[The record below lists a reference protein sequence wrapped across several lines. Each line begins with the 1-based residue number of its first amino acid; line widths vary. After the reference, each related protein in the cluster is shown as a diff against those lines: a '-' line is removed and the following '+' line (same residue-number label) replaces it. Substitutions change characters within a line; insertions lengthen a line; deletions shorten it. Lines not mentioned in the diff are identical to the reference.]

1 MGVIARITHVS
12 VETQTVNR
20 FDITLAGYA
29 GALTEYQAP
38 ADGLAFTYENLSV
51 PDIYTNP
58 IQRGRLEIT
67 AFGADSLYQ
76 AVTGATAGLYGIEW
90 YQDDALQWKGEILG
104 DLCTATEA
112 NTPNAFTFTA
122 KDFTTLGSIDLPMTD
137 ERLPVI
143 EVLSTVLAFTGY
155 NLPIRTVTAWINSDM
170 SEAAISCAGRS
181 SKRVRLGSMRTEQV
195 RIPISRFPLPMRLG
209 F

>member
-1 MGVIARITHVS
+1 MR
-12 VETQTVNR
+12 
-20 FDITLAGYA
+20 
-29 GALTEYQAP
+29 
-38 ADGLAFTYENLSV
+38 TY
-51 PDIYTNP
+51 PFPMCYTNP

-170 SEAAISCAGRS
+170 AEAAISCAGRS

-195 RIPISRFPLPMRLG
+195 RIPISRFPLPMRSR